1 MIRGVLFDMDGLLL
15 DTERL
20 GLELVPQAA
29 KEMGREMSKELYFRL
44 IGLNRAKDIQIL
56 QEAFGADFD
65 VGDMMRRFDQRM
77 LDIAMAGKLPF
88 KKGYA
93 DCMAELKARNIPCAL
108 ATSTQRSIVETY
120 QRHNPALAGV
130 FQAMVCGMEAP
141 KGKPEPDIFCMA
153 AAKLGLEP
161 EECIGVEDSRNGLRA
176 LRAAGCYSVM
186 IPDLIAYDEG
196 LAPYVDTVLTD
207 LSELCPLI
215 DGLNG
220 VE

>member
-20 GLELVPQAA
+20 SLELVPQAA
-29 KEMGREMSKELYFRL
+29 KEMGQEMPAEMYFRL

-65 VGDMMRRFDQRM
+65 AEEMMRRYDQRM
-77 LDIAMAGKLPF
+77 LDIAIAGRLPF

-93 DCMAELKARNIPCAL
+93 DCMAGLKARNIPCAL
-108 ATSTQRSIVETY
+108 ATSTQRSIVEIY

-130 FQAMVCGMEAP
+130 FQAMVCGAEAP
-141 KGKPEPDIFCMA
+141 KGKPAPDIFCMA